1 MMLKID
7 ESNFV
12 LFAANNY
19 DNPQCMDEIEFF
31 HDLKRFRYL
40 KRLFNKYQETGE
52 LKERL
57 ILNHLVVLYNM
68 FGSDAATRML
78 FFRLEE
84 YLPMLKPFLIFLSQ
98 LPEVVTGIGIENR
111 TIRTVNIPSDQN
123 IIDELRRI

>member
-1 MMLKID
+1 MIKKID

-19 DNPQCMDEIEFF
+19 DNPQCMDEMEFF

-68 FGSDAATRML
+68 FGSEAATKML
-78 FFRLEE
+78 FFRLED
-84 YLPMLKPFLIFLSQ
+84 YLELLKPFLLFLSQ
-98 LPEVVTGIGIENR
+98 LPEVVTGIGIEDR
-111 TIRTVNIPSDQN
+111 TVRTVNIPSNQN
-123 IIDELRRI
+123 IIDALRRI

>member
-1 MMLKID
+1 MIRKID

-19 DNPQCMDEIEFF
+19 DNPLCMDEMEFF

-68 FGSDAATRML
+68 FGSEAATKML
-78 FFRLEE
+78 FFRLED
-84 YLPMLKPFLIFLSQ
+84 YLDLLKPFLLFLSQ
-98 LPEVVTGIGIENR
+98 LPEVVTGIGIEDR
-111 TIRTVNIPSDQN
+111 TIRTVNIQSNQN
-123 IIDELRRI
+123 IIDALRRI

>member
-1 MMLKID
+1 MIKKID

-84 YLPMLKPFLIFLSQ
+84 YLTMLKPFLIFLSQ

>member
-1 MMLKID
+1 MIRKID

-19 DNPQCMDEIEFF
+19 DNPQCMDEMEFF

-68 FGSDAATRML
+68 FGSEAATKML
-78 FFRLEE
+78 FFRLEDH
-84 YLPMLKPFLIFLSQ
+84 LDLLKPFLLFLSQ
-98 LPEVVTGIGIENR
+98 LPEVVTGIGIEDR
-111 TIRTVNIPSDQN
+111 TIRTVNIQSNQN
-123 IIDELRRI
+123 IIDALRRI

>member
-1 MMLKID
+1 MLKID